1 MDALTGLN
9 RRREMGFVG
18 TAPRGLLYLFGERYA
33 WARPPC
39 LLSAGPGPS
48 RSFYKESFKMLQAP
62 HEAPSNAVDFD
73 ITHRPLPLERSV
85 VYLTSASVR
94 LIRPGSGA
102 FPIHWTG
109 RLSPRDSL
117 RLGPWKLLHRPS
129 AILPT
134 STSCLTTAAALERRT
149 GSGSWCTQR
158 TGRSCFRNVYR

>member
-1 MDALTGLN
+1 
-9 RRREMGFVG
+9 
-18 TAPRGLLYLFGERYA
+18 
-33 WARPPC
+33 
-39 LLSAGPGPS
+39 
-48 RSFYKESFKMLQAP
+48 MLQAP

-73 ITHRPLPLERSV
+73 ITHRPLPLETSV

-158 TGRSCFRNVYR
+158 TGRRRFRNVYRWICERGRTIGRAAIGLLSTTPGRSTNSNTVLFDELQT